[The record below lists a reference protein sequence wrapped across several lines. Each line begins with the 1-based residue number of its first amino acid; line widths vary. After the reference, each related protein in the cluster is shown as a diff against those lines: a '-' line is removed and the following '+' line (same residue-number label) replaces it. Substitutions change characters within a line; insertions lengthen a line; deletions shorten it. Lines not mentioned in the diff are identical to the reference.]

1 MAKAKKKTVKKAAKK
16 QVKKKGAP
24 KKAKASLPAP
34 SPASGRGEA
43 AAPAA
48 PKQPAPKPP
57 AAAGEAPLDADHQ
70 VPGGVLLGRVED
82 YFAHVGV
89 LALTLQAP
97 LSVGDMIRIKGHTTD
112 ITQKVES
119 IQINHQPVQS
129 ASAKDAAGIRVAD
142 RARKG
147 DAVYK
152 I

>member
-1 MAKAKKKTVKKAAKK
+1 MATAKKKAKKPVKKAAAKK
-16 QVKKKGAP
+16 PAKKAVKK
-24 KKAKASLPAP
+24 
-34 SPASGRGEA
+34 A
-43 AAPAA
+43 AAPKSAVKAAA
-48 PKQPAPKPP
+48 PIFPVLPSKPK
-57 AAAGEAPLDADHQ
+57 GEMAPLDADHQ

-89 LALTLQAP
+89 IALTLQAP
-97 LSVGDMIRIKGHTTD
+97 LSVGDMVRLKGHTTD

-129 ASAKDAAGIRVAD
+129 ASAKDAVGIRVAD

-147 DAVYK
+147 DAIYK